1 MSNGRF
7 SLFPGAPS
15 AHNLFSKRAIQY
27 QWRSNGP
34 VFTSAIIIACV
45 AVWVVE
51 MVFSLFWP
59 LGLAT
64 MIYYG
69 RFDPMTAV
77 AQPWMFLTSM
87 FLHSPKSVLH
97 ILFNM
102 LALWS
107 VGPVLEKMM
116 GHWPFLALYVLS
128 GLGGGLG
135 LMFWAALWP
144 GGTGWLG
151 GAYGASGALFGLF
164 AAMLV
169 VYRRIGEDIRSML
182 VWMAVNFLMPFLV
195 SGIAWQAH
203 VGGFIVGGV
212 FTWLLI
218 SGVHALR
225 GKSLTFRTM
234 VYGAVVLALIVAGV
248 LVCNLSNPALTYIM

>member
-135 LMFWAALWP
+135 LMSWAALWP

-151 GAYGASGALFGLF
+151 VPMARPARCSACSRRCWLCTGASE
-164 AAMLV
+164 
-169 VYRRIGEDIRSML
+169 RISVRCWSGWRST
-182 VWMAVNFLMPFLV
+182 
-195 SGIAWQAH
+195 S
-203 VGGFIVGGV
+203 
-212 FTWLLI
+212 
-218 SGVHALR
+218 
-225 GKSLTFRTM
+225 
-234 VYGAVVLALIVAGV
+234 
-248 LVCNLSNPALTYIM
+248 